1 MIDRFRVGV
10 ITTPHGVR
18 GEVKVFPTTDEPRRF
33 KKLKEIILDTGKGER
48 ILKIRSARVG
58 GKFVILGFEG
68 FDTVESVTPLR
79 GAELYVDRKDAIPL
93 KKGEYFIPDLLG
105 LEVIEED
112 GTKVGTLTDV
122 LKTGAN
128 DVYAVETPEGKQL
141 LLPVIPDCIREV
153 SPENGYVKVYMM
165 PGLRDL

>member
-1 MIDRFRVGV
+1 MEEFLKVGI
-10 ITTPHGVR
+10 ITSTHGVH
-18 GEVKVFPTTDEPRRF
+18 GEVRVFPTTDDVKRF

-48 ILKIRSARVG
+48 ILRIRSVRVG

-79 GAELYVDRKDAIPL
+79 GVELYVDRKDAIPL

-105 LEVIEED
+105 LDVTEED
-112 GTKVGTLTDV
+112 GTEVGKLTDV

-128 DVYAVETPEGKQL
+128 DVYVVTTPEGKQL

-153 SPENGYVKVYMM
+153 SPENGYVRVYMM

>member
-1 MIDRFRVGV
+1 M
-10 ITTPHGVR
+10 
-18 GEVKVFPTTDEPRRF
+18 
-33 KKLKEIILDTGKGER
+33 
-48 ILKIRSARVG
+48 
-58 GKFVILGFEG
+58 
-68 FDTVESVTPLR
+68 TPLR

-128 DVYAVETPEGKQL
+128 DVYAVETPEGRQL

-153 SPENGYVKVYMM
+153 SPEKGYVKVYMM

>member
-1 MIDRFRVGV
+1 M
-10 ITTPHGVR
+10 
-18 GEVKVFPTTDEPRRF
+18 
-33 KKLKEIILDTGKGER
+33 
-48 ILKIRSARVG
+48 
-58 GKFVILGFEG
+58 
-68 FDTVESVTPLR
+68 
-79 GAELYVDRKDAIPL
+79 DRKDAIPL

-128 DVYAVETPEGKQL
+128 DVYAVETPEGRQL